1 MDGRNPAEQERNRTL
16 RIQGRGIV
24 KRFLGVRSGRRERR
38 VTWSPSLTLVPSR
51 ACFNACGYCGFRR
64 IPDPAD
70 PLADALSDAA
80 TAARLAAT
88 PRALEVLL
96 LSGEV
101 APSSPWRRAWFARLL
116 AISRLALAAGR
127 LPHTNAGPLS
137 LSEMA
142 ALGRLNPS
150 MGLMLEGIGPAWDR
164 LHAQAP
170 SKRLEVRLGQL
181 EQAGRLGIPFTTG
194 LLLGVGESRAERRDS
209 LELLALLQRRWG
221 HLQEVILQP
230 WRGAAGP
237 APLADSACNEL
248 LITIA
253 EARAILPPEVHLQ
266 LPPNLW
272 PAARLIEALEAGIDD
287 LGGIDASDVINP
299 AYPQPAPAD
308 LAEQLARAGWRLEP
322 RLCVHAEWIACLGQP
337 LRRRAQA
344 ALAALPR
351 LLASAPDLGSAAGC
365 G

>member
-1 MDGRNPAEQERNRTL
+1 M
-16 RIQGRGIV
+16 
-24 KRFLGVRSGRRERR
+24 KRFLGAVGERAASERRRR
-38 VTWSPSLTLVPSR
+38 VTWSPSLTLVPTR
-51 ACFNACGYCGFRR
+51 GCFNACGYCGFRR
-64 IPDPAD
+64 NPDPVD
-70 PLADALSDAA
+70 PLADALEPAEA
-80 TAARLAAT
+80 AARLAAA
-88 PRALEVLL
+88 PQALEVLL

-101 APSSPWRRAWFARLL
+101 APDSPWRRAWFERLRT
-116 AISRLALAAGR
+116 ISRLALAAGR
-127 LPHTNAGPLS
+127 LPHSNAGPLS
-137 LSEMA
+137 LAEMA

-150 MGLMLEGIGPAWDR
+150 LGLMLEGIGPAWDQ
-164 LHAQAP
+164 LHARAP
-170 SKRLEVRLGQL
+170 SKRLERRLGQL

-230 WRGAAGP
+230 WRPAA
-237 APLADSACNEL
+237 ARILDDASCDDLLA
-248 LITIA
+248 TIS

-299 AYPQPAPAD
+299 TYPQPAPA
-308 LAEQLARAGWRLEP
+308 ELARRLAAADWRLEP
-322 RLCVHAEWIACLGQP
+322 RLCVHREWIGWLGEP
-337 LRRRAQA
+337 LQRRVRA
-344 ALAALPR
+344 ALASLPR
-351 LLASAPDLGSAAGC
+351 LLASAPEQGSAAGR